1 MITEEITTPTSE
13 ATSPATASGKN
24 PYAFNWETAGKSGD
38 IYSAEERKNMEQL
51 YDRTLSSV
59 VEHDIVEGLSLIHI

>member
-13 ATSPATASGKN
+13 TASPATASGKN

-51 YDRTLSSV
+51 YDRNLS
-59 VEHDIVEGLSLIHI
+59 